1 MIESPDREKIS
12 EILSDI
18 DQADADGSQ
27 YVQRK
32 LRNWNTRYCVW
43 PGQSEDGRKHAGAM
57 GRQPWPWDGAAD
69 TRVRL
74 ATISFGTIVRS

>member
-12 EILSDI
+12 EILTDI

-32 LRNWNTRYCVW
+32 LRNWNTRYCIW
-43 PGQSEDGRKHAGAM
+43 PGNRKMAASTPA
-57 GRQPWPWDGAAD
+57 PWAASPGPWDGGSRYARA
-69 TRVRL
+69 
-74 ATISFGTIVRS
+74 FG